1 MRIVFPTK
9 DNLSYIS
16 KTSKSL
22 EDAVYLTV
30 LNVKGQNIVEVETFK
45 NHHYND
51 QLELIKE
58 FKKNNFKVLMI
69 PNDEL
74 LPIDKLKEEG
84 ISIYKDNSSESVLK
98 MFSEFVQDKL
108 EKL

>member
-16 KTSKSL
+16 KTSENF

-30 LNVKGQNIVEVETFK
+30 LNVKGQNIIEVETFK

-51 QLELIKE
+51 ELEMIKE
-58 FKKNNFKVLMI
+58 FKDNKFKVLMV
-69 PNDEL
+69 PNEDL
-74 LPIDKLKEEG
+74 LPLDKLKEEG
-84 ISIYKDNSSESVLK
+84 ISIYKDSSSKPVLNI
-98 MFSEFVQDKL
+98 FSEFVQDKL
-108 EKL
+108 VKL